1 MLGAGSGEI
10 ARMNFSVGQSK
21 TMLESLLASAQRGG
35 FPDYAS
41 AEQAAMA
48 MVLLMAD
55 SGSDTRHRPD
65 IDRLFRALE
74 DDSRFDPGVFRN
86 LGAATL

>member
-1 MLGAGSGEI
+1 VSSGEI
-10 ARMNFSVGQSK
+10 SGMIFSAVQSK
-21 TMLESLLASAQRGG
+21 AMLESLVASAQRGE

-55 SGSDTRHRPD
+55 SGSDTRRRPD

-74 DDSRFDPGVFRN
+74 DDSRFDPKVFRSVG
-86 LGAATL
+86 GATR